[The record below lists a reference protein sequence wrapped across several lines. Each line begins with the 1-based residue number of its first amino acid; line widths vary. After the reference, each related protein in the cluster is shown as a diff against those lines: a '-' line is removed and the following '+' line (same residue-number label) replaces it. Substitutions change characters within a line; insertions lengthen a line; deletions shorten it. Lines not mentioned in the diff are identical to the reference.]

1 MDFVF
6 ASNNSAKTKEM
17 AVLAQAMGHSVTNY
31 RDILKKE
38 LAFPEET
45 TDSQLENA
53 QAKASFIHQY
63 LPNDWILA
71 DDTGLYLQAFPDRFG
86 VTSSREF
93 KSLQVIGQ
101 EAEINYILDLYD
113 QGQERSAYLL
123 AILCACSPIGQ
134 LYTGTGKGGV
144 KIATEPRGGELIGG
158 LDDIMEAE
166 NGLTLSEMALP
177 ELVTYHDRSRAL
189 AQVLQ
194 EIKATKGP
202 NSF

>member
-17 AVLAQAMGHSVTNY
+17 AVLAQEMGYSVTNY
-31 RDILKKE
+31 RDILGKE

-53 QAKASFIHQY
+53 KAKATFIHQY
-63 LPNDWILA
+63 LPDDWILA

-93 KSLQVIGQ
+93 KSLNVIGK
-101 EAEINYILDLYD
+101 EAEINYILSLYD
-113 QGQERSAYLL
+113 QGQDRSAYLL
-123 AILCACSPIGQ
+123 AVLAACSPAGQ
-134 LYTGTGKGGV
+134 LYTGAGKGGV
-144 KIATEPRGGELIGG
+144 KIATEARRGDLIGG

-166 NGLTLSEMALP
+166 NGLTLSEMTMS
-177 ELVTYHDRSRAL
+177 ELVTYHDRARAL

-194 EIKATKGP
+194 EIKTAE
-202 NSF
+202 